1 MYYNAYNKQYSCLN
15 IHIPLQSSFPDPL
28 NTQRFESFIFKK
40 HEQSYLASGHLI
52 SHTYSG
58 RFTYTPLLI
67 MDNY

>member
-1 MYYNAYNKQYSCLN
+1 MQL
-15 IHIPLQSSFPDPL
+15 PLYPYTFTKFIPDPL
-28 NTQRFESFIFKK
+28 NTQRFESLVFKK

-58 RFTYTPLLI
+58 WFTYTPLLI